1 MTGVQTCALPIY
13 KGLKAQENKATAQ
26 VISSEDET
34 IKADFDKNK
43 DEYLYHGID
52 HKIDAKWKRTMLLRI
67 NDVWFVIWA
76 IISCFTIVPV
86 STFLSRIKALKGIV
100 KGVAIVLGICL
111 ILAILG
117 GVTYAILRRCGVFG

>member
-1 MTGVQTCALPIY
+1 M
-13 KGLKAQENKATAQ
+13 KAQENKATAQ